1 MSLLSIR
8 HIYTY
13 GYVDS
18 IFQRLTGADGPVG
31 RFFGTSE
38 PRRGAPVID
47 DALFTPAWAG
57 VLGNRNTE
65 GGPLGV
71 DGPPFSFF
79 PARSIAGVAIVAAA
93 LNFTSSQSFV
103 VDSEFD
109 KMARE
114 TLSADSRM
122 EHPSASS
129 TVRPQ
134 LNVTGLVK
142 TYVLDTNVLL
152 HDPRSIFRFEDNNLA
167 IPVEVLEELDAI
179 KGEQSTE
186 RGRNARRVHRL
197 LQELFPDNRS
207 MLEGV
212 RLETGGTLCIII
224 NRHLQESTLGSPA
237 LHRLR
242 AILPD
247 LTKKDNRII
256 AAALFVQETFPPPTI
271 LVSKD
276 VNVQLK
282 ARAVGLLSE
291 DYLNDKVPET
301 VEDADYRRVGVTIYE
316 MQRFASEG
324 EFSVELD
331 ERRPLQ
337 INEYVLLET
346 PEGKTMPARHFG
358 GGVLRKLRIPE
369 YVKAFGGIP
378 IRARNLEQ
386 QFFMDALL
394 DDSISLVTCFGKA
407 GTGKTLLSTVCAL
420 HQIKEDEGRFDGL
433 SITRPVIS
441 VGKEIG
447 FLPGTMEEKMR
458 PWLQPYYD
466 ALEVLIPSKPPREP
480 QFAGKKTRARNKME
494 EPSAAVSFANGPSG
508 SVIKPYE
515 RLMKSG
521 LVEIEA
527 LCFIRG
533 RSIARRF
540 FILDEAQQ
548 LTPHEVKTVIT
559 RISEGSKIVLIGDP
573 AQIDNPY
580 VDSRSNGLV
589 YCYNRM
595 RGQALAAHVH
605 LTKGERSKLAELA
618 ADLL

>member
-1 MSLLSIR
+1 MNNQVKSPPDSDFGAFGHR
-8 HIYTY
+8 H
-13 GYVDS
+13 G
-18 IFQRLTGADGPVG
+18 G
-31 RFFGTSE
+31 R
-38 PRRGAPVID
+38 
-47 DALFTPAWAG
+47 ALP
-57 VLGNRNTE
+57 
-65 GGPLGV
+65 
-71 DGPPFSFF
+71 
-79 PARSIAGVAIVAAA
+79 
-93 LNFTSSQSFV
+93 
-103 VDSEFD
+103 
-109 KMARE
+109 
-114 TLSADSRM
+114 DSRPRM
-122 EHPSASS
+122 EPTRVSPS
-129 TVRPQ
+129 VRPQ
-134 LNVTGLVK
+134 FNVSGQAK

-186 RGRNARRVHRL
+186 RGRNARRVHRI
-197 LQELFPDNRS
+197 LQELFPDNRA
-207 MLEGV
+207 MMEGV
-212 RLETGGTLCIII
+212 RLPTGGTLCIII
-224 NRHLQESTLGSPA
+224 NRSLQENMLGSPA
-237 LHRLR
+237 LQRLR
-242 AILPD
+242 CVLPD
-247 LTKKDNRII
+247 LSKKDNRII

-271 LVSKD
+271 LVTKD

-291 DYLNDKVPET
+291 DYLNDKVPEAS
-301 VEDADYRRVGVTIYE
+301 EELEYRRVAVSVYE

-324 EFSVELD
+324 EFATVLD
-331 ERRPLQ
+331 PERPLQ

-346 PEGKTMPARHFG
+346 PEGKTMPARHYG
-358 GGVLRKLRIPE
+358 GGHLRRLRIPE
-369 YVKAFGGIP
+369 SVRAPGGIP
-378 IRARNLEQ
+378 IRPRNLEQ

-394 DDSISLVTCFGKA
+394 DESLSLVTCFGKA

-420 HQIKEDEGRFDGL
+420 HQIKEDEGRYDGL

-441 VGKEIG
+441 LGKDIG
-447 FLPGTMEEKMR
+447 FLPGTMEEKMK

-466 ALEVLIPSKPPREP
+466 ALEVLIPSKPPRDP
-480 QFAGKKTRARNKME
+480 QFAGKRTRRNGRRPE
-494 EPSAAVSFANGPSG
+494 AAPAATSPGPGGSG
-508 SVIKPYE
+508 VKPYE
-515 RLMKSG
+515 RLLKSG

-548 LTPHEVKTVIT
+548 LTPHEAKTVIT

-605 LTKGERSKLAELA
+605 LAKGERSRLAELA